1 MDLQSGFPKKT
12 LFWKY
17 MLVGL
22 QGMYQEYDLYER
34 LAKDR
39 RFDMS
44 RHLKKTMDR
53 LYQAAATGYRLDD
66 KYILTIEC
74 SYFEPRD
81 KWEELAL
88 QIVRDLEDF
97 FRIAYEKD
105 CKKAGAFLKRPMQIL
120 EQFAAFSPNIDLE
133 KATKKEQQYLAQLI
147 QEVSAVDKSG
157 KKACIETIKQS
168 ARPSLIGE
176 ELLEHRAPIQKE
188 KPDKKTFPLIRRT
201 SLRYD
206 YDIERLKKMKEL
218 NPAQWEGTMCLEAET
233 VLAGWYR
240 SALETLYSLELF
252 EYGYPLHGEA
262 FNHERHLEAS
272 ISGAMVRAYA
282 SGAKELLARLY
293 YFSYD
298 KSCKDLYKLL
308 CGKADAEQY
317 AEADKEGHINSGI
330 HAVLQ
335 GDGKALTKELLARV
349 RYIRGWYELY
359 SIATDEWGYMLVR
372 LAEERGLAYQKVEAA
387 ELLDCIVRQPVYSE
401 VQWEKREET
410 EQWLEAAKTKHF
422 RLDKIFPYVE
432 EGKTVRRPDTS
443 LDTIAYLGPTDNEEA
458 LRLCKELDYQGLYQ
472 YAEEVIKS
480 GEHLYLGY
488 TIRAYAHMQLYREQ
502 YQWEQVFA
510 DLSEAIQ
517 YSYLEDNAFW
527 RRLEVMVRRSR
538 ALINPDKESEVYRQD
553 IAYLQQT
560 DENKAWYYRGI

>member
-88 QIVRDLEDF
+88 QIVKDLEDF
-97 FRIAYEKD
+97 FRIVYEKD

-218 NPAQWEGTMCLEAET
+218 NPAQWEGTMCLEAERFWQ
-233 VLAGWYR
+233 AGI
-240 SALETLYSLELF
+240 ALRWKRFTRWSFLNMGIHCME
-252 EYGYPLHGEA
+252 
-262 FNHERHLEAS
+262 
-272 ISGAMVRAYA
+272 
-282 SGAKELLARLY
+282 
-293 YFSYD
+293 
-298 KSCKDLYKLL
+298 KLL
-308 CGKADAEQY
+308 
-317 AEADKEGHINSGI
+317 IMSGI
-330 HAVLQ
+330 LRQVFQAQWCGRMHQ
-335 GDGKALTKELLARV
+335 ALRNCL
-349 RYIRGWYELY
+349 RG
-359 SIATDEWGYMLVR
+359 
-372 LAEERGLAYQKVEAA
+372 
-387 ELLDCIVRQPVYSE
+387 CIIFLMI
-401 VQWEKREET
+401 K
-410 EQWLEAAKTKHF
+410 AAK
-422 RLDKIFPYVE
+422 I
-432 EGKTVRRPDTS
+432 S
-443 LDTIAYLGPTDNEEA
+443 IN
-458 LRLCKELDYQGLYQ
+458 CC
-472 YAEEVIKS
+472 AERQTQSSMQKLIK
-480 GEHLYLGY
+480 
-488 TIRAYAHMQLYREQ
+488 
-502 YQWEQVFA
+502 
-510 DLSEAIQ
+510 
-517 YSYLEDNAFW
+517 
-527 RRLEVMVRRSR
+527 
-538 ALINPDKESEVYRQD
+538 K
-553 IAYLQQT
+553 
-560 DENKAWYYRGI
+560 GI